1 MIKLNDYCIIADFD
15 MSVRLAGHG
24 FSVGSDRCIVRYDSD
39 FVYDGDP
46 HHAESHKKGDVRIY
60 NLYMKNGPDEPG
72 AFECPDINTIISWLL
87 LTYGIYA
94 DAVPVIAENGTFG
107 WVDSIHCISD
117 NERAIH
123 TFQGTVHNT
132 RFDAL
137 ATAVNRCL
145 DRLDNNIKSHT

>member
-1 MIKLNDYCIIADFD
+1 
-15 MSVRLAGHG
+15 
-24 FSVGSDRCIVRYDSD
+24 
-39 FVYDGDP
+39 
-46 HHAESHKKGDVRIY
+46 
-60 NLYMKNGPDEPG
+60 
-72 AFECPDINTIISWLL
+72 L